1 VSRSVVRRKKT
12 DDPKMP
18 VSDVCAM
25 FILFQGLTL
34 IVGLQVQRHV
44 APSRTEIGIML
55 HLHNPPPQ
63 QCCYAAGAWLR
74 T

>member
-1 VSRSVVRRKKT
+1 VATVSRRVVRREKT

-34 IVGLQVQRHV
+34 IVGLQVQRRI
-44 APSRTEIGIML
+44 APSRTKIGK
-55 HLHNPPPQ
+55 
-63 QCCYAAGAWLR
+63 CCTCTIPCLINAAMQNVHG
-74 T
+74 

>member
-1 VSRSVVRRKKT
+1 
-12 DDPKMP
+12 

-34 IVGLQVQRHV
+34 IVGHQVQRHI
-44 APSRTEIGIML
+44 APSRSEIGKML
-55 HLHNPPPQ
+55 HLHNPPPD